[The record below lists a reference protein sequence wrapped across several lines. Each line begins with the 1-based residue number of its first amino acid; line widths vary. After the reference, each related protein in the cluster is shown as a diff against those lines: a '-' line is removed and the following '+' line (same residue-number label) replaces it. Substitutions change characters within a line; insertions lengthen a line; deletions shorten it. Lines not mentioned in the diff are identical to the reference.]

1 MKKQAKRALIGFLCA
16 SLLLTGCG
24 KKAEEKT
31 ETNDEKP
38 QITEVDNTSEF
49 YKNITDGN
57 ERPIAVMIDND
68 NSSAWPQSG
77 LGKAYKVYEI
87 VVEGGATRF
96 MALFKNSDCEKIGPV
111 RSSRH
116 YFLDYVLENDAVYVH
131 YGWSPKA
138 ANDISALGI
147 NKINGVLG
155 GDGNIFWRER
165 KYSGDWHSAYTNIEK
180 IKAMAKEKGYRSTT
194 DEKITGINKEF
205 TEITGDNAVNITLPY
220 SGMYKVYYTYDEKI
234 KAYKRKMNSTEHKS
248 ADGTDYTA
256 TNIIIQYA
264 KNFPLGDGSPRQDVS
279 TVGNGE
285 GYFITGG
292 KCVPITWQKTS
303 RQAKTVYKTQDGNE
317 ISLNPGTTWINIISP
332 TTKAVIG

>member
-1 MKKQAKRALIGFLCA
+1 MKKFAKNALLIFCCA
-16 SLLLTGCG
+16 TLLLTGCG
-24 KKAEEKT
+24 KKAEEKP
-31 ETNDEKP
+31 ETNDNALE
-38 QITEVDNTSEF
+38 ITETDNTSEF
-49 YKNITDGN
+49 YKTITEGN

-77 LGKAYKVYEI
+77 LDKAYKVYEI
-87 VVEGGATRF
+87 IVEGGATRF
-96 MALFKNSDCEKIGPV
+96 MALFKNTDCEKIGPV

-116 YFLDYVLENDAVYVH
+116 YFLDYVLENDAIYVH

-180 IKAMAKEKGYRSTT
+180 IKDMANNKNYRNTT
-194 DEKITGINKEF
+194 DKKITGINKEF
-205 TEITGDNAVNITLPY
+205 EEISGSDAKNITLPY
-220 SGMYKVYYTYDEKI
+220 SGMYKVYYTYDASI

-248 ADGTDYTA
+248 ADGTYYTA

-264 KNFPLGDGSPRQDVS
+264 NNFPLGDGSPRQDVT
-279 TVGNGE
+279 TVGSGE

-292 KCVPITWQKTS
+292 KCIPITWQKSS
-303 RQAKTVYKTQDGNE
+303 RSSETVYKTQDGKDIE
-317 ISLNPGTTWINIISP
+317 LNPGTTWINIISP
-332 TTKAVIG
+332 ATKAIIE

>member
-1 MKKQAKRALIGFLCA
+1 MKKFAKNALLIFCCTV
-16 SLLLTGCG
+16 LLLTGCS
-24 KKAEEKT
+24 KKAEEKP
-31 ETNDEKP
+31 ETNDNALE
-38 QITEVDNTSEF
+38 ITETDNTSEF
-49 YKNITDGN
+49 YKTITEGN

-77 LGKAYKVYEI
+77 LDKAYKVYEI
-87 VVEGGATRF
+87 IVEGGATRF
-96 MALFKNSDCEKIGPV
+96 MALFKNTDCEKIGPV

-116 YFLDYVLENDAVYVH
+116 YFLDYVLENDAIYVH

-180 IKAMAKEKGYRSTT
+180 IKDMANNKNYRNTT
-194 DEKITGINKEF
+194 DKKITGINKEF
-205 TEITGDNAVNITLPY
+205 EEISGSDAKNITLPY
-220 SGMYKVYYTYDEKI
+220 SGMYKVYYTYDASI

-248 ADGTDYTA
+248 ADGTYYTA

-264 KNFPLGDGSPRQDVS
+264 NNFPLGDGSPRQDVT
-279 TVGNGE
+279 TVGSGE

-292 KCVPITWQKTS
+292 KCIPITWQKSS
-303 RQAKTVYKTQDGNE
+303 RSSETVYKTQDGKDIE
-317 ISLNPGTTWINIISP
+317 LNPGTTWINIISP
-332 TTKAVIG
+332 ATKAIME

>member
-1 MKKQAKRALIGFLCA
+1 MKKFAKNALLIFCCVA
-16 SLLLTGCG
+16 LLLTGCG
-24 KKAEEKT
+24 KKVEEKP
-31 ETNDEKP
+31 ETNDNALE
-38 QITEVDNTSEF
+38 ITETDNTSEF
-49 YKNITDGN
+49 YKTITEGN

-77 LGKAYKVYEI
+77 LDKAYKVYEI
-87 VVEGGATRF
+87 IVEGGATRF
-96 MALFKNSDCEKIGPV
+96 MALFKNTDCEKIGPV

-116 YFLDYVLENDAVYVH
+116 YFLDYVLENDAIYVH

-180 IKAMAKEKGYRSTT
+180 IKDMANNKNYRDTT
-194 DEKITGINKEF
+194 DKKITGINKEF
-205 TEITGDNAVNITLPY
+205 EEISGSDAKNITLPY
-220 SGMYKVYYTYDEKI
+220 SGMYKVYYTYDDSI

-248 ADGTDYTA
+248 ADGTYYTA

-264 KNFPLGDGSPRQDVS
+264 NNFPVGDGSPRQDVT
-279 TVGNGE
+279 TVGSGE

-292 KCVPITWQKTS
+292 KCIPITWQKSS
-303 RQAKTVYKTQDGNE
+303 RSSETVYKTQDGKDIE
-317 ISLNPGTTWINIISP
+317 LNPGTTWINIISP
-332 TTKAVIG
+332 ATKAIIE